1 MATPERAAIRL
12 NIRFKF
18 IPLLL
23 SFPVEPHADYKQ
35 SQYQQ
40 STYSYTQRSRWLPCL
55 EWLRW
60 LQKQWSQDC
69 RIAHQVSNGRF
80 SRHPTYWQIVKWFVA
95 R

>member
-18 IPLLL
+18 IPFPL
-23 SFPVEPHADYKQ
+23 SFLVELHADYKQ

-60 LQKQWSQDC
+60 LQKQWSQGH
-69 RIAHQVSNGRF
+69 RIAHKFQADGLSGIQFVS
-80 SRHPTYWQIVKWFVA
+80 QL
-95 R
+95 